1 MWYTRLTNGGVV
13 LGGIDLGENDLRVT
27 TPNGRRKIMR
37 NVRFSR
43 DGWKVMLVTVTILAL
58 ILTGMF
64 TLSFKEPAVAK
75 AEVDKTEVE
84 ALVKKAALIFANSI
98 PHDKFLSSSA
108 SVVEL
113 NITDNGIEAIVNTE
127 QTFVLDY
134 KTPYDEPYLKGMMQ
148 KVKDDEYSSAAEELS
163 IANEYM
169 KERAAAIQE
178 EIENPATVYCT
189 YKLIASNLE
198 EAQKGNFL
206 VYIWTNIDKTQN
218 GVIKNWVP
226 TDFYSSTDEE
236 MTKKGY
242 EGLDTYVSAVQQAYT
257 EAKQNKI
264 EKGK

>member
-1 MWYTRLTNGGVV
+1 MGV
-13 LGGIDLGENDLRVT
+13 LSSD
-27 TPNGRRKIMR
+27 GRRRVMR

-58 ILTGMF
+58 ILPGMF
-64 TLSFKEPAVAK
+64 TLNVKTPAMAE
-75 AEVDKTEVE
+75 AEVDKSEVE
-84 ALVKKAALIFANSI
+84 ALVKKATLIFANSI
-98 PHDKFLSSSA
+98 PHDKFLFSSA

-134 KTPYDEPYLKGMMQ
+134 NTPYDEPYLKGMMQ
-148 KVKDDEYSSAAEELS
+148 KLRDDKSIFSVEEVS

-169 KERAAAIQE
+169 KERAAAIQYE
-178 EIENPATVYCT
+178 MENPSTVYCT
-189 YKLIASNLE
+189 YKLIASSLE
-198 EAQKGNFL
+198 EAQKGNFT
-206 VYIWTNIDKTQN
+206 VYIWTNIDRTQN
-218 GVIKNWVP
+218 GVIENWIP

-236 MTKKGY
+236 MAKKGY

-264 EKGK
+264 KKGK